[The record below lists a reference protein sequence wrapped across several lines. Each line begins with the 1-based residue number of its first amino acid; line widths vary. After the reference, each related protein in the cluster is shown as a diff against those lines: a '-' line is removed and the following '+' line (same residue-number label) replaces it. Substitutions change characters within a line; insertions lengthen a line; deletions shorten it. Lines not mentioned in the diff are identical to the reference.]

1 MDVKDTFAGQFAQIS
16 QAANKAEFEVRF
28 GQIQNGLLRQQSAEI
43 ESVRENGIEREIAT
57 LQSKRDD
64 LVDREQELRG
74 LQSDLETNASRF
86 QVIQAQ
92 AAEALAGADVDGNGT
107 LTADEA
113 TALNAATKE
122 IFDEIFKLKLAHTF
136 PNFTDGNLGNFMRQ
150 EARAIEN
157 LTAVAGTV
165 DDAGTDPATNDN
177 RAILDALSTIS
188 SRATTY
194 AETSTTLFQGL
205 TQLIIDV
212 STKSLELDFELS
224 DLTSAG
230 IEEQL
235 GQIEDIENRYGNLIR
250 SISLAFEVQSGIAD
264 ALVAGT
270 QFEPP
275 RGSILNIFS

>member
-1 MDVKDTFAGQFAQIS
+1 MDVKNTFAGQFSQIS

-28 GQIQNGLLRQQSAEI
+28 GQIQNGLLRQQNAEV
-43 ESVRENGIEREIAT
+43 EKVRENGIEREIAA

-64 LVDREQELRG
+64 LVDREDELRG

-86 QVIQAQ
+86 QVIQLRAS
-92 AAEALAGADVDGNGT
+92 EALSAADVDGNGT
-107 LTADEA
+107 LTDDEA
-113 TALNAATKE
+113 IALNEAAKE
-122 IFDEIFKLKLAHTF
+122 IFEEIYKIKLAHTF
-136 PNFTDGNLGNFMRQ
+136 PNFTDGNLGNLMRQ
-150 EARAIEN
+150 EALTLDG
-157 LTAVAGTV
+157 LTAVSGTV
-165 DDAGTDPATNDN
+165 DDAGTDPVTNDN
-177 RAILDALSTIS
+177 RALLDTLSTIS
-188 SRATTY
+188 SRSGTY

-212 STKSLELDFELS
+212 SAKSLELDFELS
-224 DLTSAG
+224 DMTSQG
-230 IEEQL
+230 IQDQL

-250 SISLAFEVQSGIAD
+250 SISLAFEVQSGLAD

>member
-1 MDVKDTFAGQFAQIS
+1 MDVKNTFAGQFAQIS

-28 GQIQNGLLRQQSAEI
+28 GQIQNGLLRQQNAEI
-43 ESVRENGIEREIAT
+43 EAVRENGIEREIAA

-64 LVDREQELRG
+64 LVDREDELRG
-74 LQSDLETNASRF
+74 LQNDLETNASRF
-86 QVIQAQ
+86 QVIQLKAS
-92 AAEALAGADVDGNGT
+92 EALSAADADNDGN

-113 TALNAATKE
+113 TALNAAAKE

-150 EARAIEN
+150 EAQTLDG
-157 LTAVAGTV
+157 LTAVDGTI
-165 DDAGTDPATNDN
+165 DTAGTDPATNDN
-177 RAILDALSTIS
+177 RALLDTLSTIS
-188 SRATTY
+188 SRSSIY
-194 AETSTTLFQGL
+194 AETSITLFQGL

-224 DLTSAG
+224 NLTSAG

-264 ALVAGT
+264 ALVTGT
-270 QFEPP
+270 QFEPE

>member
-1 MDVKDTFAGQFAQIS
+1 MDVKNTFAGQFAQIS

-28 GQIQNGLLRQQSAEI
+28 GQIQNGLLRQQNAEI
-43 ESVRENGIEREIAT
+43 EAVRENGIEREIAA

-64 LVDREQELRG
+64 LVDREDELRG
-74 LQSDLETNASRF
+74 LQNDLETNASRF
-86 QVIQAQ
+86 QVIQLKAS
-92 AAEALAGADVDGNGT
+92 EALSAADADNDGN

-113 TALNAATKE
+113 TALNAAAKE

-150 EARAIEN
+150 EAQTLDG
-157 LTAVAGTV
+157 LTAVDGTI
-165 DDAGTDPATNDN
+165 DTAGTDPATNDN
-177 RAILDALSTIS
+177 RALLDTLSTIS
-188 SRATTY
+188 SRSSIY
-194 AETSTTLFQGL
+194 AETSITLFQGL

-224 DLTSAG
+224 VLTSAG

-264 ALVAGT
+264 ALVTGT
-270 QFEPP
+270 QFEPE

>member
-1 MDVKDTFAGQFAQIS
+1 MDVKNTFAGQFAQIS

-28 GQIQNGLLRQQSAEI
+28 GQIQNGLLRQQNAEI
-43 ESVRENGIEREIAT
+43 EAVRENGIEREIAA

-64 LVDREQELRG
+64 LVDREDELRG
-74 LQSDLETNASRF
+74 LQNDLETNASRF
-86 QVIQAQ
+86 QVIQLKAS
-92 AAEALAGADVDGNGT
+92 EALSAADADNDGN

-113 TALNAATKE
+113 TALNAAAKE

-150 EARAIEN
+150 EAQTLDG
-157 LTAVAGTV
+157 LTAVDGTI
-165 DDAGTDPATNDN
+165 DTAGTDPATNDN
-177 RAILDALSTIS
+177 RALLDTLSTIS
-188 SRATTY
+188 SRSSIY

-224 DLTSAG
+224 VLTSAG

-264 ALVAGT
+264 ALVTGT
-270 QFEPP
+270 QFEPE